1 MMPTNPFPM
10 APNLPMTD
18 HPDGAS
24 PNLYRPIDT
33 ALTQSVLLQPI
44 HENHAAHDRRETYQH
59 ITTLEPFHNK
69 MSIEYRGHQK
79 FKKKRSKRRRKKRG
93 RDDLE
98 DDGHDVDFDD
108 DEEYEIWRRPPADID
123 ANNDG
128 RHQMMMQYGN
138 IEGMDPVLELLLEDE
153 TQCDVLER
161 LMVNKRITTKDLTK
175 NTKDRD
181 PGRYQ
186 MFDILNLG
194 DEDDDGGLDPEDYDI
209 DMIEME
215 MLFNRF
221 NNAVLDPMMRGYH
234 SGSLPF
240 APRQPVPMGVVETDI
255 HKQRSIRTKE
265 DAHYIQVRSLCVY
278 TLDVM
283 HSLSCHALTSC
294 TS

>member
-1 MMPTNPFPM
+1 MLPLSEQETPIPDDQMMVNDMDDANFHNGSFMVMDDNVDPDGNQLDPNGPQTNGLHQSLPQDPNPMMPTNPFPM
-10 APNLPMTD
+10 APNLPMAD

-128 RHQMMMQYGN
+128 RHQIMMQYGN

-161 LMVNKRITTKDLTK
+161 L
-175 NTKDRD
+175 
-181 PGRYQ
+181 
-186 MFDILNLG
+186 
-194 DEDDDGGLDPEDYDI
+194 
-209 DMIEME
+209 
-215 MLFNRF
+215 
-221 NNAVLDPMMRGYH
+221 
-234 SGSLPF
+234 S
-240 APRQPVPMGVVETDI
+240 
-255 HKQRSIRTKE
+255 SI
-265 DAHYIQVRSLCVY
+265 
-278 TLDVM
+278 
-283 HSLSCHALTSC
+283 
-294 TS
+294 